1 MLPDRDSRNRPE
13 RLALA
18 SLDRLSRDVAVPR
31 YARPSLRAG
40 ILHIGV
46 GNFHRSHQS
55 IYMDRLFNECLDL
68 DWAIVGAGIRPF
80 DCTQRQRLAAQ
91 DWLTTVVD
99 LGADGVR
106 ARVTG
111 SMIEYCE
118 VRARA
123 IVGRLD
129 DPAIRMVTLTITEG
143 GYYID
148 ATTGGLADEHPDVLH
163 DAAHPDDPT
172 CVFGILLA
180 ALNRRRARGLA
191 PFTVVSCDNV
201 PHNGDVTRRT
211 TLGLAAMVSVDLAD
225 WVAEHVSFP
234 NSMVDCI
241 TPETSQRERDLV
253 ASRFGIDDAAPVVCE
268 PFRQWVIE
276 DRFPQGR
283 PALERTGVEF
293 VDDVTPFETL
303 KIRVLNAGHAAIAYP
318 AALMGYRTVH
328 EAMEDRDIAGWLDTL
343 MRREVLPVLDTASGV
358 DADDYLMTTVQRFRN
373 PALGDTI
380 RRLCQDG
387 SNRQPKFVLPSLRE
401 ALRKGASVD
410 GLALELAFWC
420 RHCATAET
428 LDDSRERELA
438 AAARAA
444 RHDAKA
450 FLDLRQVFGDLGRCR
465 RLDEAFARQ
474 LGVVWTH
481 GPRDALRRY
490 VASPAP

>member
-1 MLPDRDSRNRPE
+1 MSPDRDSRDRPVK
-13 RLALA
+13 LALA
-18 SLDRLSRDVAVPR
+18 NLDRLAPDVAVPR
-31 YARPSLRAG
+31 YTRPSLRAG
-40 ILHIGV
+40 MLHIGV

-55 IYMDRLFNECLDL
+55 VYMDRLFNESLDL

-99 LGADGVR
+99 LDADGAR

-118 VRARA
+118 IRARA
-123 IVGRLD
+123 IIDRLD
-129 DPAIRMVTLTITEG
+129 DPAIRIVTLTITEG

-148 ATTGGLADEHPDVLH
+148 ATTGDLAGEHPDILH
-163 DAAHPDDPT
+163 DAARPDDPA

-180 ALNRRRARGLA
+180 ALDRRRGRGVA
-191 PFTVVSCDNV
+191 PFTVLSCDNV
-201 PHNGDVTRRT
+201 PHNGDATRRT
-211 TLGLAAMVSVDLAD
+211 TLGLAAKVSADLAD
-225 WVAEHVSFP
+225 WVARHVSFP

-241 TPETSQRERDLV
+241 TPVTSRRERDLV
-253 ASRFGIDDAAPVVCE
+253 ANRFGIDDAAPVVCE

-303 KIRVLNAGHAAIAYP
+303 KVRVLNAGHAAIAYP
-318 AALMGYRTVH
+318 AALMGHRTVH
-328 EAMEDRDIAGWLDTL
+328 DAMDDRDIVCWLDAL
-343 MRREVLPVLDTASGV
+343 MRREILPVLDTTSGV
-358 DADDYLMTTVQRFRN
+358 DADEYLMTTIRRFRN

-387 SNRQPKFVLPSLRE
+387 SDRQPKFVLPSLRE
-401 ALRKGASVD
+401 ALRKGAPVD

-420 RHCATAET
+420 RHCATAQS
-428 LDDSRERELA
+428 LDDPRERDLA

-444 RHDAKA
+444 RHDAMA

-465 RLDEAFARQ
+465 RLEEAFARQ
-474 LGVVWTH
+474 LGMVWAR
-481 GPRDALRRY
+481 GPREALRRY